1 MAGTGYME
9 NNNQLAEDFP
19 SISPALP
26 DPHLHDL
33 QEPPHH
39 LIYAPVLN
47 PAKEGV

>member
-1 MAGTGYME
+1 MAGIGYME
-9 NNNQLAEDFP
+9 NNSQLAEDFP
-19 SISPALP
+19 IISP